1 MAHDLF
7 CLAGD
12 QTGKKTGN
20 KERSGAKSIQ
30 VDAGENNMNK
40 IIFRRETRQP
50 APQPVR
56 KTAERR
62 RKDLTPS
69 ISLFPDREK
78 ARIVRKLFRND
89 LAQFNTFMQE
99 LDTIMTWHE
108 VFQRIESEMGVRKID
123 MEVEEARQLTD
134 RIYLVFFPDDISIG
148 A

>member
-1 MAHDLF
+1 
-7 CLAGD
+7 
-12 QTGKKTGN
+12 
-20 KERSGAKSIQ
+20 
-30 VDAGENNMNK
+30 MNK

-99 LDTIMTWHE
+99 LDTMMTWHE